1 MQYKQHRTCQAGSP
15 DWKVTETHAQG
26 PGVGRRSPRGI
37 GCGGAAERV
46 HRSSPGTGGHG
57 DSTLEGSHRP
67 SWALGPRAKQ
77 RHPRNPGQ
85 TCLRSLGAL
94 LGNRATVAY
103 RGGRSKVAGTV
114 ISMTSSRGGRFG
126 KVYPHPF
133 MAEKPQARQ
142 QTRWEPTSPTHQQT
156 AA

>member
-1 MQYKQHRTCQAGSP
+1 MCAGAP
-15 DWKVTETHAQG
+15 LGLEDTET
-26 PGVGRRSPRGI
+26 PRWK
-37 GCGGAAERV
+37 
-46 HRSSPGTGGHG
+46 
-57 DSTLEGSHRP
+57 GSHRP

-77 RHPRNPGQ
+77 RCPRNPGQ
-85 TCLRSLGAL
+85 TCLRSLEAL
-94 LGNRATVAY
+94 LGNRATMAY